1 MIQQPPPRPFG
12 PVLLFRGARDGR
24 WLLSAL
30 IGQHEGLTPTT
41 LRTEVGDHVPAVRIA
56 ERDSFVVS
64 RFDFELPHG
73 ADAQRHTFET
83 GSRRFATT
91 VPGSQDLHVAFM
103 SCNGHESADL
113 GQPNDLP
120 NRNERWT
127 HVAGL
132 HADEA
137 LHLLLH
143 GGDQFYADPVWKVIP
158 ALRRRLNRFFVA
170 NPSSKF
176 DAATKRQVEHYFFQ
190 RYTELYAQPPVAQL
204 LASVPSLMMWD
215 DHDIYDG
222 YGSHPPEW
230 EESALHRGVY
240 EAARHGFRLFQFGL
254 GETETRDG
262 CFSADGSHF
271 GWSYTVGDV
280 SIVAPDLRSTRRFE
294 QVMSEA
300 AWRDFEESLAK
311 LHGCRTLLFIS
322 TVPIVNLD
330 VGKLEPIF
338 ALLPPSV
345 RFRSDLQDQWQSRA
359 HLAEWQRMLRTLFD
373 FSESRNVRILILS
386 GEIHVA
392 AVGVARRGDATLWQL
407 VSSGIA
413 HPPLGRR
420 TASLLDWLAS
430 GVQRHAGGIEL
441 AMLPFPGEARRYIGE
456 RNWLE
461 LRLSSGVPP
470 IARWHFEHR
479 SEPSAHVCD

>member
-1 MIQQPPPRPFG
+1 MSHSCRAMANEWPI
-12 PVLLFRGARDGR
+12 
-24 WLLSAL
+24 SAN
-30 IGQHEGLTPTT
+30 QTT
-41 LRTEVGDHVPAVRIA
+41 CRT
-56 ERDSFVVS
+56 
-64 RFDFELPHG
+64 
-73 ADAQRHTFET
+73 QR
-83 GSRRFATT
+83 A
-91 VPGSQDLHVAFM
+91 M
-103 SCNGHESADL
+103 
-113 GQPNDLP
+113 
-120 NRNERWT
+120 T

-170 NPSSKF
+170 NPSSRF

-204 LASVPSLMMWD
+204 LASVPSLMMSD

-230 EESALHRGVY
+230 EESALHRRLRGRPTRVSSFSVRSRSRRRRVT
-240 EAARHGFRLFQFGL
+240 AASRL
-254 GETETRDG
+254 TART
-262 CFSADGSHF
+262 SAGATLSATSRSWRPTSGPLAGSN
-271 GWSYTVGDV
+271 
-280 SIVAPDLRSTRRFE
+280 RS
-294 QVMSEA
+294 MSEA

-330 VGKLEPIF
+330 VGTLEPIF

-373 FSESRNVRILILS
+373 FSESRNVRIPYPVRRNPRRGRWRGAARRCDAVATGVVRHCPPASRAADGVATRLACFRRS
-386 GEIHVA
+386 AACRRHRTGDA
-392 AVGVARRGDATLWQL
+392 AVSWRGAPLHRRAELART
-407 VSSGIA
+407 SSV
-413 HPPLGRR
+413 LRR
-420 TASLLDWLAS
+420 TADRPLAFRTSLRTV
-430 GVQRHAGGIEL
+430 G
-441 AMLPFPGEARRYIGE
+441 AR
-456 RNWLE
+456 
-461 LRLSSGVPP
+461 LRLSVAGQMRLLVNSCPTIEQTSG
-470 IARWHFEHR
+470 
-479 SEPSAHVCD
+479 SATSRVIPAFSRLS